1 MDLICPNCQKRL
13 SLEDKFAGL
22 TVRCPLC
29 QGMFQAPALP
39 PASPALSPP
48 APAPAPA
55 SEFQTAPSP
64 TPSPESAPA
73 PPSLPREPTIVL
85 TPSEPPPSEPPP
97 SEPPPALEIPDSEPL
112 RTAMPLPYSDQ
123 PALEPEPLET
133 PTVPQGDYTRALTM
147 HLRADVLSWLP
158 PVCVTLLFI
167 LSLFPWYWIE
177 MYSANLWQLAF
188 TEVNMY
194 TFYVIVLIFVA
205 WPLSIVAFLL
215 EQRWL
220 PLPEALRPLWPW
232 RSVFVGM
239 AILLP
244 FVFFLGD
251 YVTSMFRQFGNPAT
265 LAMKLA
271 VRVHF
276 LAVLAC
282 GFQFW
287 LEQRRSRNLPLPK
300 MEMRW

>member
-13 SLEDKFAGL
+13 SLEDKFAGM

-39 PASPALSPP
+39 PAALEMTAPPQEPPPSPP
-48 APAPAPA
+48 STMPTE
-55 SEFQTAPSP
+55 S
-64 TPSPESAPA
+64 TPSTVPTR
-73 PPSLPREPTIVL
+73 REPTVVL
-85 TPSEPPPSEPPP
+85 TPSDELPQT
-97 SEPPPALEIPDSEPL
+97 ADTQPDNQPL
-112 RTAMPLPYSDQ
+112 RTAVPLPYSDE

-133 PTVPQGDYTRALTM
+133 PTIPQGDYTRGLTM
-147 HLRADVLSWLP
+147 HLRQDVLSWFP

-177 MYSANLWQLAF
+177 VSSANLWQLAFTF

-194 TFYVIVLIFVA
+194 TFYVIVLIFIA
-205 WPLSIVAFLL
+205 WPLAILVFIL

-220 PLPEALRPLWPW
+220 PLPAALRPLWPW

-239 AILLP
+239 AIFLP

-251 YVTSMFRQFGNPAT
+251 YVMAMFRSFGNPAT
-265 LAMKLA
+265 IAMKLA
-271 VRVHF
+271 IRIHF

-282 GFQFW
+282 AFQFW
-287 LEQRRSRNLPLPK
+287 LEQRRSRNLPLPR
-300 MEMRW
+300 MEMKW

>member
-13 SLEDKFAGL
+13 SLEDKFAGM

-29 QGMFQAPALP
+29 QGMFQAPALAPAAAELSAP
-39 PASPALSPP
+39 PPALSTE
-48 APAPAPA
+48 
-55 SEFQTAPSP
+55 S
-64 TPSPESAPA
+64 TPSTVPTR
-73 PPSLPREPTIVL
+73 REPTVVL
-85 TPSEPPPSEPPP
+85 TPSDEVPQ
-97 SEPPPALEIPDSEPL
+97 PADTLPDNPPL
-112 RTAMPLPYSDQ
+112 RTAVPLPYSDE

-133 PTVPQGDYTRALTM
+133 PTIPQGDYTRGLTM
-147 HLRADVLSWLP
+147 HLRQDVLSWLP

-177 MYSANLWQLAF
+177 VLSANLWQLAF

-194 TFYVIVLIFVA
+194 TFYVIVLFFAWVLSIFVF
-205 WPLSIVAFLL
+205 IM

-220 PLPEALRPLWPW
+220 SLPDALRPLWPW

-251 YVTSMFRQFGNPAT
+251 YVMAMFRSFGNPAT
-265 LAMKLA
+265 IAMKLA
-271 VRVHF
+271 IRIHF

-282 GFQFW
+282 AFQFW
-287 LEQRRSRNLPLPK
+287 LEQRRARNLPLPK
-300 MEMRW
+300 MEMKW